1 VSSRGPLE
9 RREFLGLLGFLA
21 LAACSSSTKK
31 AAPGASTSTTARGV
45 PPTIGPTTTRP
56 TTTGPPSTRI
66 EAPST
71 TVVAG
76 SNAAL
81 DRATLASDAG
91 TYNGAWHGTWAIDG
105 GPSADVAGTIT
116 IDPDARTLTAT
127 VAAGARILGGDPL
140 PKITISGSVDSFV
153 YSADTGA
160 FRIRQTTPVGV
171 ATLTNGDGPGAFVLS
186 VVDIPGHPDIA
197 EFRAT
202 GVANRPDA
210 IPVRFE
216 VHTTGGIVRTGSVT
230 LQPG

>member
-1 VSSRGPLE
+1 MSSPGPLE

-21 LAACSSSTKK
+21 LAACSSSAKK
-31 AAPGASTSTTARGV
+31 SAPGPSAITSTTARGA
-45 PPTIGPTTTRP
+45 PL
-56 TTTGPPSTRI
+56 TTTGPPSTI
-66 EAPST
+66 ESPTT

-91 TYNGAWHGTWAIDG
+91 TYNGGWHGTWTIDG
-105 GPSADVAGTIT
+105 GESADVAGTIT

-127 VAAGARILGGDPL
+127 VQAGARMLGGDPL

-153 YSADTGA
+153 YNADTGA

-186 VVDIPGHPDIA
+186 VVDIPGHPDIV

-216 VHTTGGIVRTGSVT
+216 VYTTGGTVRTGSVT
-230 LQPG
+230 FRPG